1 VISRRVPSDFEPN
14 AIARAIAAR
23 RSGELL
29 DLTETNPTRVGLPA
43 PPESAWRGLIEGAR
57 APYAPE
63 PLGTHES
70 RAAVSGYYGGRVPAD
85 HIALTASTSE
95 AYAHLFRI
103 LGDPGDRFLVP
114 EPSYPLF
121 GPLAA
126 LEGVELEPYPLR
138 YAQGRWR
145 ADLDA
150 LVPARALI
158 VVQPNN
164 PTGSLLDEQ
173 EMRAIESFCAE
184 NGAALISDEVFA
196 DFATREARFAGRDAC
211 LTFALAGLSKTCGLP
226 QAKLAWIACSGP
238 GAEPALAALEWSCD
252 AFLSVSQGIQRAAP
266 ALLEA
271 RHPFIEATRA
281 RLAENLRA
289 LAALEPLSWE
299 GGWSAVLRAPAT
311 RSDEEW
317 TLALLER
324 GVLVQPGHFF
334 DFADEHHLVVSLLPE
349 PAIFLEGVRRIAG
362 SFSS

>member
-1 VISRRVPSDFEPN
+1 MISRRVPSDFEPN
-14 AIARAIAAR
+14 AIAQAR
-23 RSGELL
+23 VGKALV
-29 DLTETNPTRVGLPA
+29 DLTESNPTRVGLPA
-43 PPESAWRGLIEGAR
+43 PPQSAWRGLLEGAR

-63 PLGTHES
+63 PLGTREA
-70 RAAVSGYYGGRVPAD
+70 REAVSAYYGGRVPAER
-85 HIALTASTSE
+85 IALTASTSE

-138 YAQGRWR
+138 HAQGRWR
-145 ADLDA
+145 VELDA
-150 LVPARALI
+150 LVPARAII

-164 PTGSLLDEQ
+164 PTGSLLDPH
-173 EMRAIESFCAE
+173 EMRAIETLCAE
-184 NGAALISDEVFA
+184 SGAALIADEVFA
-196 DFATREARFAGRDAC
+196 DFAVRPASFAGRDAC

-238 GAEPALAALEWSCD
+238 GADRALTALEWSCD

-289 LAALEPLSWE
+289 LAPLKPLAWG
-299 GGWSAVLRAPAT
+299 GGWSAVLPAPSWRT
-311 RSDEEW
+311 DEEW
-317 TLALLER
+317 TLALIER

-349 PAIFLEGVRRIAG
+349 PATFAAGVRLISDALL
-362 SFSS
+362 